1 MLHFTHH
8 STVKTD
14 PNVSIRELDV
24 PVNAV
29 ATALKDFFSKRLPSL
44 IPADEMN
51 ELTNIANIQD
61 RSERLL
67 ALRDLIQRL
76 PPSNFHVLKFV
87 FEHFVK

>member
-1 MLHFTHH
+1 M
-8 STVKTD
+8 
-14 PNVSIRELDV
+14 
-24 PVNAV
+24 NAV
-29 ATALKDFFSKRLPSL
+29 ATALKDFFSKRLPPL
-44 IPADEMN
+44 IPVDEMN

-76 PPSNFHVLKFV
+76 PATNFHVLKFV